1 MYLLLSLLLKLILVS
16 HSTGVS
22 IWYMYPLPGG
32 ILKNNTAI
40 SVYTMVNEI
49 RCYSGDTTSSND
61 NTDIMSPPGSSSL
74 VFSNS
79 AAGRLVK
86 SGSAS
91 ISSVDNGI
99 YTCVYNEE
107 YQVSF
112 GVYSRDREPDS
123 DDGSKWIF
131 YLKYA
136 LHCTKN
142 EHVHNIEI
150 YVCVHVHVCMYNG
163 TCTCMYVHVHVLYTY
178 IYIYIIYMCTMIHN
192 VNVYMYIYIC
202 TCTYMYICTHY
213 MYNVTCVLGFQW
225 IVSFCYSNIFV

>member
-74 VFSNS
+74 VFTNS

-99 YTCVYNEE
+99 YSCVYNEE

-123 DDGSKWIF
+123 DDGSK
-131 YLKYA
+131 
-136 LHCTKN
+136 
-142 EHVHNIEI
+142 
-150 YVCVHVHVCMYNG
+150 
-163 TCTCMYVHVHVLYTY
+163 
-178 IYIYIIYMCTMIHN
+178 
-192 VNVYMYIYIC
+192 
-202 TCTYMYICTHY
+202 
-213 MYNVTCVLGFQW
+213 
-225 IVSFCYSNIFV
+225 

>member
-16 HSTGVS
+16 YSIGVS
-22 IWYMYPLPGG
+22 MWYSYPLPGG

-61 NTDIMSPPGSSSL
+61 NMDIMSPPGSSSL

-86 SGSAS
+86 SGSES

-99 YTCVYNEE
+99 YTCVYTVDSEE

-112 GVYSRDREPDS
+112 GIYSRDREPDS
-123 DDGSKWIF
+123 DDGSK
-131 YLKYA
+131 
-136 LHCTKN
+136 
-142 EHVHNIEI
+142 
-150 YVCVHVHVCMYNG
+150 
-163 TCTCMYVHVHVLYTY
+163 
-178 IYIYIIYMCTMIHN
+178 
-192 VNVYMYIYIC
+192 
-202 TCTYMYICTHY
+202 
-213 MYNVTCVLGFQW
+213 
-225 IVSFCYSNIFV
+225 